1 MMSGKTEVH
10 VGVQMGPKQA
20 EVRTGFLPEF
30 GPDEVLLKMEICNIC
45 TEDYQRWLGLREFET
60 PMADGHEMVGIIV
73 EKGRNVI
80 DAYQIGDRVGKL
92 NAHCGACDDC
102 RVGHSSDCKYE
113 VRTGIGL
120 EEYHGIKCFANY
132 KILQQ
137 RMLVKVSKDIPATH
151 AAFLEPLATVI
162 HGIKKLRVRPLENIV
177 VIGAGPLGILLAQ
190 VAKLYGARV
199 IISELVPKK
208 LERARSLGVSA
219 VIDASRANPVA
230 EVKRLTDGDGAD
242 AVIFAVGNSF
252 AYKQG
257 FDMLKHLN
265 GRLLFFPA
273 GFPKPTMD
281 FDPNTLHYRKIE
293 FIGTINGDNAD
304 FIDAS
309 KMLSTGLID
318 VSKSLEGKTFPLRD
332 FAKALDAAATPNT
345 YRISVDLQGI

>member
-20 EVRTGFLPEF
+20 EVRTGFLPEI

-242 AVIFAVGNSF
+242 AGAEEAAGASCAQARWNERLPGGESLVRPADRRGERRLPFARWRCVCGRAVGIGG
-252 AYKQG
+252 ALCRQP
-257 FDMLKHLN
+257 LAQALN
-265 GRLLFFPA
+265 TVRRYDEGRDQA
-273 GFPKPTMD
+273 
-281 FDPNTLHYRKIE
+281 
-293 FIGTINGDNAD
+293 
-304 FIDAS
+304 
-309 KMLSTGLID
+309 
-318 VSKSLEGKTFPLRD
+318 
-332 FAKALDAAATPNT
+332 
-345 YRISVDLQGI
+345 